1 MKEKIYEICKHVES
15 QKDITILFAVEN
27 GSRAWG
33 FSSKDSDYDV
43 RFVFVRPLKE
53 YLQIKKPPK
62 VINFSLDK
70 RGQLCDAK
78 NALIDITG
86 FDIFKYVKLLSKS
99 NPTCIEWLISDI
111 VYYGKQNEVFTEF
124 TLKNFSKIALY
135 HHYKSMCRNNY
146 EKFILSKKHVTYK
159 KYLYT
164 LRGLVNA
171 QWVVHNQSIPPFIF
185 EDAVEKMKEILPE
198 HITDILYNII
208 QKKKKGKEK
217 EYIPNIKMADKFI
230 EHFLQNDKE
239 APREKSYP
247 SIDVLNKE
255 MQRIILSQ

>member
-1 MKEKIYEICKHVES
+1 MKEKIYQICKNVES
-15 QKDITILFAVEN
+15 EKGITILFAVEN

-53 YLQIKKPPK
+53 YLQIKNPPN

-70 RGQLCDAK
+70 HGQPCDAK

-111 VYYGKQNEVFTEF
+111 VYYGKQNKVFTDF
-124 TLKNFSKIALY
+124 ALKNFSKIALY

-146 EKFILSKKHVTYK
+146 EKFILSKKHITYK
-159 KYLYT
+159 KYLYA
-164 LRGLVNA
+164 LRGLINA
-171 QWVVHNQSIPPFIF
+171 KWVVYNQSIPPFIF
-185 EDAVEKMKEILPE
+185 EDVLKEMKEILPE
-198 HITDILYNII
+198 YITDIVYKII

-217 EYIPNIKMADKFI
+217 EHITNIEIVDKFI

-239 APREKSYP
+239 SPQEKSYP

-255 MQRIILSQ
+255 IQRIILSQ